1 MTETENTMTPIVQL
15 SQQLIRV
22 GPKFIAPDGFSVATA
37 VQLLD
42 TGEKVTVKDWS
53 DCFGN
58 GGNSRH
64 GRRKSRNQIRSVR
77 NHLRLKGMFVVGYY
91 AKKYGLDGRV
101 LPIGELKAIRLYRP
115 GGDAKQQHAIAEQI
129 DKLEAQRDR
138 LLSEEEF
145 AKQHIAH
152 SEAPATE
159 QP

>member
-1 MTETENTMTPIVQL
+1 
-15 SQQLIRV
+15 
-22 GPKFIAPDGFSVATA
+22 
-37 VQLLD
+37 
-42 TGEKVTVKDWS
+42 
-53 DCFGN
+53 
-58 GGNSRH
+58 
-64 GRRKSRNQIRSVR
+64 
-77 NHLRLKGMFVVGYY
+77 MFVVGYY